1 MKQRTQSEYF
11 VQCGLNLKKYMQKR
25 GFTTAD
31 FSKRLGCSPAHL
43 SEILSGED
51 HLTVDEL
58 SYASII
64 LGVPMYKILPLSR
77 HPADNFRLAKSPE
90 ELSKLYLYY
99 LKQMGFIV
107 INRVGGGD

>member
-1 MKQRTQSEYF
+1 MNQRSQSIYF
-11 VQCGLNLKKYMQKR
+11 TECGKNLKKYMQKR

-31 FSKRLGCSPAHL
+31 FSKRLGCTTTRL
-43 SEILSGED
+43 SEILSGFD
-51 HLTVDEL
+51 HPTVEEL

-77 HPADNFRLAKSPE
+77 HPLDSFRLAKSPE

-107 INRVGGGD
+107 IK